1 MKQYYLDNAS
11 TSFPKPAP
19 VAEAV
24 YQYMTGIGANV
35 NRGGYES
42 AYSAAEMVFEC
53 RQLLADLFGAEDCKN
68 VVFTK
73 NITESLNFVLKGF
86 LKPGDHILV
95 SAMEHNA
102 MMRPVVQLAKQGV
115 EFDRM
120 PCREDGSLILEE
132 VEKLIKPNTRAI
144 CMLHASNICGTVL
157 PAKEVGEICAKHGL
171 KFILDVAQTAGV
183 MDVKMDEMHIDALC
197 FTGHKSLLGPQGI
210 GGFILKE
217 EMIPLIEPLISG
229 GTGSLSHSEEVPDF
243 MPDRFEPGTVNLPGI
258 MGLRAALLWHQEQ
271 EKGSVLAHELALT
284 EAFLK
289 GIQPLEEAGLIKI
302 AGKKNCDGRLSV
314 VSIQSTQT
322 DPAELAFRLDSEYGI
337 MTRVGLHCAPNA
349 HKTLG
354 TYPEGTVRFSFGFST
369 QMEEIEYAVKAIGEI
384 LNGN

>member
-1 MKQYYLDNAS
+1 MNQYYLDNAS

-19 VAEAV
+19 VADAV

-53 RQLLADLFGAEDCKN
+53 RQLLAELFGAEDCKN

-73 NITESLNFVLKGF
+73 NITESLNVVLKGF
-86 LKPGDHILV
+86 LKPGDHVLV
-95 SAMEHNA
+95 SSMEHNA
-102 MMRPVVQLAKQGV
+102 MMRPIVQLAKQGV

-120 PCREDGSLILEE
+120 PCREDGSLIVEE
-132 VEKLIKPNTRAI
+132 IEKLIRPNTRAI

-157 PAKEVGEICAKHGL
+157 PAPEVGAICQKHGL

-183 MDVKMDEMHIDALC
+183 TEINMQTMHIDALC

-217 EMIPLIEPLISG
+217 DMIAQIEPLISG
-229 GTGSLSHSEEVPDF
+229 GTGSISHSEEVPEF
-243 MPDRFEPGTVNLPGI
+243 MPDRFEPGTMNLPGI
-258 MGLRAALLWHQEQ
+258 MGLRAALLWHKEQ
-271 EKGSVLAHELALT
+271 PKGSVLAHELQLT
-284 EAFLK
+284 QAFLDGMK
-289 GIQPLEEAGLIKI
+289 PLEEAGLIRI
-302 AGKKNCDGRLSV
+302 AGKKDCEDRLAV

-354 TYPEGTVRFSFGFST
+354 TYPEGTVRFSFGFANT
-369 QMEEIEYAVKAIGEI
+369 MEEIAYAVKAIGEI